1 MNAVDPLDERVAIF
15 HLACW
20 ENGGEL
26 VRAARAALEESGQ
39 GRQADRL
46 GARWGRLWPKTDF
59 GLAQRLVAR
68 YVRVVLV
75 DAAGTPVDGAW
86 PSGHWPTAGAAEQAA
101 FATEGE

>member
-1 MNAVDPLDERVAIF
+1 MNAADPLDERVAIF

-20 ENGGEL
+20 ENGAEL

-46 GARWGRLWPKTDF
+46 GERWERLWPKTDF
-59 GLAQRLVAR
+59 GLAQRLVVR

-75 DAAGTPVDGAW
+75 DTAGAPVG
-86 PSGHWPTAGAAEQAA
+86 GIRPTAGAAEQAA

>member
-1 MNAVDPLDERVAIF
+1 MSAHHPLDERVAVY
-15 HLACW
+15 HLADW
-20 ENGGEL
+20 RNGGEL
-26 VRAARAALEESGQ
+26 VRAARVALEESGQ

-46 GARWGRLWPKTDF
+46 GERWERLWPKTDF

-75 DAAGTPVDGAW
+75 DAAGSPVDGAW
-86 PSGHWPTAGAAEQAA
+86 PSGHWPTAGAAAQAA